1 MIVRPLTAADLA
13 EREDLT
19 DRTDIEL
26 LVRSFYRYAAM
37 DEQLGPI
44 FSAAHVDWPSH
55 IDTLTEFWAWQLLGE
70 RGYEGNPLR
79 AHEPSHAR
87 TPFSDTHFERW
98 LDVFTATVDEH
109 FVGPTAE
116 LAKQRAAK
124 MAHALRRLLA
134 DEHDDPST
142 PTEPL
147 DPQDETPPDGQRL
160 DATTSAWWRS
170 TRSG

>member
-13 EREDLT
+13 KRADLT
-19 DRTDIEL
+19 DRSDIEL

-37 DEQLGPI
+37 DELLGPI

-70 RGYEGNPLR
+70 RGYVGNPLR
-79 AHEPSHAR
+79 AHEPIHAR
-87 TPFSDTHFERW
+87 TPFSDTHFDRW
-98 LDVFTATVDEH
+98 LELFNGTVDEH

-116 LAKQRAAK
+116 IAKERAAK

-134 DEHDDPST
+134 GLHDDPSS
-142 PTEPL
+142 PMEPL
-147 DPQDETPPDGQRL
+147 W
-160 DATTSAWWRS
+160 ATS
-170 TRSG
+170 TASKGSM